1 MSCMPL
7 FERMGMLYGKSNS
20 ILLQGIS
27 LQEDLY
33 MTQIDQVFVVNVLII
48 DLAQGMVVS
57 NVIN

>member
-1 MSCMPL
+1 
-7 FERMGMLYGKSNS
+7 MGMLYGKSNS

>member
-1 MSCMPL
+1 MPS
-7 FERMGMLYGKSNS
+7 FEKMGMLYGKSGG

-33 MTQIDQVFVVNVLII
+33 MTQTDQVFVVDVLII

>member
-1 MSCMPL
+1 
-7 FERMGMLYGKSNS
+7 MLYGKSGG

-33 MTQIDQVFVVNVLII
+33 MTQTDQVFVVDVLII